1 MNNSINNVSTNVLN
15 NNGLVNNDQFT
26 VNRIKSSGGQKAQL
40 KKVGEEFETMFLT
53 KMIQTLDKT
62 VDREGGMLGEESR
75 YVDTFKNHVFQEVGR
90 QIATNKYT
98 SVGIASQ
105 IYQQM
110 EKYVSE

>member
-1 MNNSINNVSTNVLN
+1 MNNSINQISTDVLN

-26 VNRIKSSGGQKAQL
+26 LNKIKNLNSQKAQL

-75 YVDTFKNHVFQEVGR
+75 YVNTFKDHVFQEVGR

-105 IYQQM
+105 IYKQM
-110 EKYVSE
+110 ERFVGQ